1 MVTLKRLE
9 AKKMNMTETLEKD
22 KDHLVTEL
30 AAAGTAE
37 KAVKILERETDK
49 LLLVHNERCSSDA
62 ARDTAAFI
70 MQAVRLSLPLIDSTG
85 KTKVW
90 ERGAEDGKTPR
101 KVSVAVIFM
110 LIAGIVLCAFGLIPL
125 IMLAM
130 SEADASSR
138 TDLITRSVSV
148 VMGICVLFLAG
159 SVNGRPRERSSEYH
173 VEIHVDADRLY
184 RYYRTVILSVDQ
196 SLDEVRNAEE
206 YSRREQAGNIDGR
219 PATTPELELFSDL
232 LAASYS
238 EDPEYAL
245 EKISEIKYYL
255 HRQQIEVVDYSEET
269 QQFFDLMPGVKKGTI
284 RPALVADGILMKKGL
299 ASTGK

>member
-1 MVTLKRLE
+1 
-9 AKKMNMTETLEKD
+9 MNMTETLEKD

-49 LLLVHNERCSSDA
+49 LLLVHNERCSSDI
-62 ARDTAAFI
+62 ARDTAAYI
-70 MQAVRLSLPLIDSTG
+70 MQAVRLSIPLIDSTG
-85 KTKVW
+85 NTKVW
-90 ERGAEDGKTPR
+90 ERGSSEDGKPSRRITI
-101 KVSVAVIFM
+101 ALIFM
-110 LIAGIVLCAFGLIPL
+110 LIAGVVLCAFGLIPL
-125 IMLAM
+125 IMIAV
-130 SEADASSR
+130 SEADPSSR
-138 TDLITRSVSV
+138 TDLITRSISV

-159 SVNGRPRERSSEYH
+159 SVNGRPREKAKEYH

-196 SLDEVRNAEE
+196 SLDEVKAAEE
-206 YSRREQAGNIDGR
+206 YSKREQAGNIDGR
-219 PATTPELELFSDL
+219 PATTPEIELFSDL

-255 HRQQIEVVDYSEET
+255 HKQQIEVVDYSEDT

-284 RPALVADGILMKKGL
+284 RPAMVADGKLMKKGL